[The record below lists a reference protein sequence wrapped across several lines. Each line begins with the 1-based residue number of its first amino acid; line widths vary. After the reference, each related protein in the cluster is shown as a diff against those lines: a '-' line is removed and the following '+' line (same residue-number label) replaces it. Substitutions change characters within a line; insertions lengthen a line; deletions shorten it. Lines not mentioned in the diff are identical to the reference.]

1 MFVNTL
7 MTRVKVSFC
16 FQNQLKSAIFS
27 LFFMLIN
34 YFIFKIHHL
43 PPKFQKNLWLFLIKK
58 TSTLLMKLTQKDKNS
73 I

>member
-7 MTRVKVSFC
+7 MTRMKVSFC

-27 LFFMLIN
+27 LFFTLIN

-43 PPKFQKNLWLFLIKK
+43 PQNFKKNLWLFLIKRK
-58 TSTLLMKLTQKDKNS
+58 PALS
-73 I
+73 